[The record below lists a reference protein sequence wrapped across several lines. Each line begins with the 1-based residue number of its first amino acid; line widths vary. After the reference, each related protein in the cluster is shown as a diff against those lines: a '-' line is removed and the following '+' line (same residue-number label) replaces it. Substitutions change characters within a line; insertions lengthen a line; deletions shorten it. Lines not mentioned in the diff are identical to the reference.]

1 MILGRTVHLASLFNF
16 CLCLPSGEWGPI
28 KGEKGEIL
36 DIRLHRVYGIITE
49 GDAEGACV
57 GNWGYERERGRGRW
71 EPRRETQ
78 KESGE
83 GERREEGGP
92 VSHNSARARPRP
104 PAEGRDGNHELG
116 IRGRRER
123 SSGGLRGG
131 MAGEGMTILG
141 ARRTCE
147 FGTLV
152 K

>member
-1 MILGRTVHLASLFNF
+1 MRGELGI
-16 CLCLPSGEWGPI
+16 GW
-28 KGEKGEIL
+28 
-36 DIRLHRVYGIITE
+36 
-49 GDAEGACV
+49 
-57 GNWGYERERGRGRW
+57 
-71 EPRRETQ
+71 
-78 KESGE
+78 
-83 GERREEGGP
+83 REEEGGGSQEGKHKRRAARGKGGP
-92 VSHNSARARPRP
+92 VSHNSARPRP

-123 SSGGLRGG
+123 SGGLRGG

>member
-1 MILGRTVHLASLFNF
+1 MRGELGIGWREEEGGGSQEGKHKRRAAR
-16 CLCLPSGEWGPI
+16 G
-28 KGEKGEIL
+28 KGG
-36 DIRLHRVYGIITE
+36 
-49 GDAEGACV
+49 
-57 GNWGYERERGRGRW
+57 
-71 EPRRETQ
+71 
-78 KESGE
+78 
-83 GERREEGGP
+83 REEGGP

-123 SSGGLRGG
+123 SGGLRGG